1 MTSHKSTQQATHSAL
16 QLALWR
22 CDRCVIFVWS
32 YPIFGCYIPFYLL
45 VESIFK
51 NFDRKFHDW
60 WPRWEFHGLGV
71 NDQGSWWPWPCCHPP
86 ACWQSLFTMDLAR
99 ACDEVHIP
107 SHLQSFQV
115 LLLCVE
121 QGISQS
127 PRKLCQIT
135 LSLSLLPSSHIK
147 MASKEMKVC
156 AFQNAPTWFWCSVL
170 AESLGARYP
179 SCLLYCHFSFLLLLL
194 PGFPVCLN
202 FIENAHS
209 STLHILALGLNI
221 SLPQVL
227 RVLVGLPSMFLL
239 AMWVR
244 DGAERETGGRRTLGG
259 TRSIIGFQIITG
271 L

>member
-135 LSLSLLPSSHIK
+135 LSLSLS
-147 MASKEMKVC
+147 
-156 AFQNAPTWFWCSVL
+156 
-170 AESLGARYP
+170 Y
-179 SCLLYCHFSFLLLLL
+179 
-194 PGFPVCLN
+194 
-202 FIENAHS
+202 
-209 STLHILALGLNI
+209 
-221 SLPQVL
+221 PQVISKWPAKKWKY
-227 RVLVGLPSMFLL
+227 VHFKTLPLDSDALCWQR
-239 AMWVR
+239 AW
-244 DGAERETGGRRTLGG
+244 ERG
-259 TRSIIGFQIITG
+259 TRHACCTAILVSSFCYYLDFQCAWT